1 MTQLYRRSPTTSMS
15 KCFRHSDM
23 PGQRGLFDYATRPVP
38 VFDPSPIKAAIRLAI
53 RDMTRSREQI
63 ADEMSERLG
72 RRINRTEID
81 SWTAD
86 SKPGHLPRADELV
99 AFVMAGGDR
108 DGRIAQLFASL
119 CGQLVIDKNDA
130 AMLEAAR
137 LRRDRAAIDAKLSR
151 IERADAL
158 RTERERIE
166 AELAVLE
173 AGR

>member
-1 MTQLYRRSPTTSMS
+1 MSKRSPRSAHV
-15 KCFRHSDM
+15 RPSDL
-23 PGQRGLFDYATRPVP
+23 QAGLFDYAVKTVP
-38 VFDPSPIKAAIRLAI
+38 VFDPAPIKASLRFAI

-63 ADEMSERLG
+63 ADSMSEILG
-72 RRINRTEID
+72 KRVARTEID

-108 DGRIAQLFASL
+108 DGRVAQLFASL

-137 LRRDRAAIDAKLSR
+137 LRRDRAAIDARLSR
-151 IERADAL
+151 IERAEQLRADMARMESEL
-158 RTERERIE
+158 RT
-166 AELAVLE
+166 LE
-173 AGR
+173 GAR